1 MNVRTVLDM
10 IDKTL
15 KDTPERQ
22 GISHLL
28 VGGIVGARP
37 RAKTRQIR

>member
-10 IDKTL
+10 IEKTL

-22 GISHLL
+22 GINHFKSEKQGSDWLDSL
-28 VGGIVGARP
+28 DG
-37 RAKTRQIR
+37 QY

>member
-10 IDKTL
+10 IGKTL

-22 GISHLL
+22 GISHFKSEKQGSDWLDSL
-28 VGGIVGARP
+28 DG
-37 RAKTRQIR
+37 Q

>member
-10 IDKTL
+10 IGKAL

-22 GISHLL
+22 DISYFKSEKQRSDRLDSL
-28 VGGIVGARP
+28 DG
-37 RAKTRQIR
+37 Q